1 MPFQGKVAVVT
12 GGSKGIGRAAAQLFA
27 QGGAATAI
35 VSLHDPQDT
44 VREIRVAARHE
55 QVIGIQANVSH
66 SEQVRLMVQQ
76 VSDAFGGVD
85 ILVNSAGIQ
94 RYGNVVDTDE
104 ELWDQVIDTNLKGMF
119 LTSKYCIPVMRK
131 RGGGAI
137 VHVSSVQAY
146 AAQKGVAAYSASKGG
161 INALTRAM
169 AIDHA
174 SEGIRVNAVCPA
186 SVDTPMLRSAAD
198 LLRGEASQESLI
210 ESWGTMHPVGR
221 VGTPE
226 EVAHLI
232 TYLCSDKASFIT
244 GADIKIDGGLLS
256 AIGVT
261 LPE

>member
-1 MPFQGKVAVVT
+1 MSFRGKVAVVT
-12 GGSKGIGRAAAQLFA
+12 GGSKGIGLAAARLLA
-27 QGGAATAI
+27 GQGASTAV
-35 VSLHDPQDT
+35 VSFHDAGDV
-44 VREIRVAARHE
+44 VREIRGTAGHD
-55 QVIGIQANVSH
+55 QVIGIQADVSDAA
-66 SEQVRLMVQQ
+66 QVRQMVQQ
-76 VSDAFGGVD
+76 VTDAFGGVD

-119 LTSKYCIPVMRK
+119 LTSKYCIPAMRK

-161 INALTRAM
+161 INALMRAM
-169 AIDHA
+169 AVDHA
-174 SEGIRVNAVCPA
+174 ADGIRVNAVCPA
-186 SVDTPMLRSAAD
+186 SVDTPMLRFAAD
-198 LLRGEASQESLI
+198 LLRGEMSQESMV
-210 ESWGTMHPVGR
+210 ETWGAMHPIGR

-226 EVAHLI
+226 EIAHLI
-232 TYLCSDKASFIT
+232 AYLCSDKASFIT

-256 AIGVT
+256 AIGVA

>member
-1 MPFQGKVAVVT
+1 MSFRGKVAVVT
-12 GGSKGIGRAAAQLFA
+12 GGSKGIGLAAARLLA
-27 QGGAATAI
+27 SKGTSTAI
-35 VSLHDPQDT
+35 VSLHDAGDV
-44 VREIRVAARHE
+44 VREIRGTAGHD
-55 QVIGIQANVSH
+55 QVIGIQADVSDG
-66 SEQVRLMVQQ
+66 EQVRRMVQQ
-76 VSDAFGGVD
+76 VTDAFGGID

-94 RYGNVVDTDE
+94 RYGDVVETDE
-104 ELWDQVIDTNLKGMF
+104 ELWNQVINTNLKGMF
-119 LTSKYCIPVMRK
+119 LTSKYCVPVMRT

-169 AIDHA
+169 AVDHA

-186 SVDTPMLRSAAD
+186 SVDTPMLRMAAD
-198 LLRGEASQESLI
+198 LLRGDTPQESMV
-210 ESWGTMHPVGR
+210 ETWGAMHPVGR

-232 TYLCSDKASFIT
+232 AYLCSDEAAFIT

>member
-1 MPFQGKVAVVT
+1 MSFRGKVAVVT
-12 GGSKGIGRAAAQLFA
+12 GGSKGIGLAAAQLLA
-27 QGGAATAI
+27 SQGASTAI
-35 VSLHDPQDT
+35 VSFHDAEDV
-44 VREIRVAARHE
+44 VREIRGTAGHD
-55 QVIGIQANVSH
+55 QVIGIQADVSDGR
-66 SEQVRLMVQQ
+66 QVRQMVQQ
-76 VSDAFGGVD
+76 VTDSFGGVD

-94 RYGNVVDTDE
+94 RYGDVVETDE
-104 ELWDQVIDTNLKGMF
+104 ELWNQVINTNLKGMF
-119 LTSKYCIPVMRK
+119 LTSKYCVPVMRT

-169 AIDHA
+169 AVDHA

-186 SVDTPMLRSAAD
+186 SVDTPMLRMAAD
-198 LLRGEASQESLI
+198 LLRGEMSQESMV
-210 ESWGTMHPVGR
+210 ETWGAMHPVGR

-232 TYLCSDKASFIT
+232 AYLCSDKASFIT

-256 AIGVT
+256 AIGVA

>member
-1 MPFQGKVAVVT
+1 MSFRGKVAVVT

-27 QGGAATAI
+27 QEGASTAI

-44 VREIRVAARHE
+44 VREIRVAAGHD
-55 QVIGIQANVSH
+55 QVIGVQADVSVG
-66 SEQVRLMVQQ
+66 EQVRQMVQQ
-76 VSDAFGGVD
+76 VTDAFGGVD

-94 RYGNVVDTDE
+94 RYGSVVDTEE

-119 LTSKYCIPVMRK
+119 LTSKYCIPVMR
-131 RGGGAI
+131 RQGGGVI

-146 AAQKGVAAYSASKGG
+146 ASQKGVAAYSASKGG

-169 AIDHA
+169 ALDHA

-186 SVDTPMLRSAAD
+186 SVDTPMLRFAAD
-198 LLRGEASQESLI
+198 LLRGEASQESMV
-210 ESWGTMHPVGR
+210 ETWGAMHPVGR

-226 EVAHLI
+226 EIAHLI
-232 TYLCSDKASFIT
+232 AYLCSDKASFIT

-256 AIGVT
+256 AIGVA